1 MVAQVIA
8 SEYNTED
15 WNNKFVVYLS
25 QLNPRIAILKKD
37 LLDDIIGNE
46 SEM

>member
-1 MVAQVIA
+1 MVSQAIA

-15 WNNKFVVYLS
+15 WNNKFIYYRS
-25 QLNPRIAILKKD
+25 QINPRIAILKKD